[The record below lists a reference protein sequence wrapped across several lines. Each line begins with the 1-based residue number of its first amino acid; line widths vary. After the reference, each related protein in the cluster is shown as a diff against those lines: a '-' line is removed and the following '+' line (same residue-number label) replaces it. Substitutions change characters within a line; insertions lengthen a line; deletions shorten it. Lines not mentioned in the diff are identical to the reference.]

1 MTNDPQEQPSA
12 PDESTRE
19 TKIEGVSI
27 SSLSVR
33 TESDAYS
40 TKHIESV
47 HIIDNPGRL
56 RAFLL
61 WSGMLVL
68 CFAIPP
74 SNKTQEYGLY
84 ASELYFLAMILMAS
98 LGTKHTYGV
107 AVSVRGRKH
116 VLSRFVGS
124 TKDPEKLAA
133 AHSRAEAL
141 AQAIR
146 KVL

>member
-56 RAFLL
+56 REVLL
-61 WSGMLVL
+61 WSGWLVFFL
-68 CFAIPP
+68 IIPP
-74 SNKTQEYGLY
+74 SNKSKEYFYY
-84 ASELYFLAMILMAS
+84 AAAFCCFVVILMTS